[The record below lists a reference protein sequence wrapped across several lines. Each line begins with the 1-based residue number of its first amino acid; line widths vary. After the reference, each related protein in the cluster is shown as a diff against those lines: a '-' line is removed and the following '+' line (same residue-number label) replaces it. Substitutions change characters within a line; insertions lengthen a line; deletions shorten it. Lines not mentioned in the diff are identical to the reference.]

1 MKDWGL
7 SQLSVSWI
15 ALIETWRCFRMIS
28 TSGHMHPLTS
38 VSLITLQDIKNKDS
52 LWNIFEPQIRKWQQ
66 LSIYYYQWVKNRI
79 SKCPSWKTPLSA
91 GLVVI
96 WFNQYSFD
104 FLAIWEQ
111 QWSINVFGRALCAT
125 CNISS
130 LFSSVFVLHR
140 LVRVIWSFSAAK
152 CYAVFASCTAVL
164 CWKPKP
170 DAERSLSR
178 GMCKVVIFE
187 MYKKKKK
194 TGKQNRK
201 WLFTVHNI
209 IQVSGGP
216 RIPNWSEKMLFTPFF
231 LRLKSSL

>member
-1 MKDWGL
+1 MFFLKDPA
-7 SQLSVSWI
+7 VSWFGGN
-15 ALIETWRCFRMIS
+15 LIQPVFIWF
-28 TSGHMHPLTS
+28 SGHLGAA
-38 VSLITLQDIKNKDS
+38 QQFEEQKNA
-52 LWNIFEPQIRKWQQ
+52 
-66 LSIYYYQWVKNRI
+66 
-79 SKCPSWKTPLSA
+79 T
-91 GLVVI
+91 
-96 WFNQYSFD
+96 
-104 FLAIWEQ
+104 EQ

-130 LFSSVFVLHR
+130 LFRSDFGLHR
-140 LVRVIWSFSAAK
+140 LLREIWSFSAAK

-187 MYKKKKK
+187 MYKKK

-216 RIPNWSEKMLFTPFF
+216 RIPNWSEKMLFTPFLF
-231 LRLKSSL
+231 KAEIFTVAAARSDVKASEAGTLAWGCK

>member
-79 SKCPSWKTPLSA
+79 SKCSSWKTPLSA

-104 FLAIWEQ
+104 FPAIWEQ
-111 QWSINVFGRALCAT
+111 HNNLKSKKMQRSNNEASTFSST

-187 MYKKKKK
+187 MY
-194 TGKQNRK
+194 
-201 WLFTVHNI
+201 
-209 IQVSGGP
+209 
-216 RIPNWSEKMLFTPFF
+216 
-231 LRLKSSL
+231 

>member
-111 QWSINVFGRALCAT
+111 HNNLKSKKMQRSNNEASTFSVVLCARRAIFPLFLGLILVST
-125 CNISS
+125 DFWGKYGAFQQLNATLCSPAARLFCAGNQS
-130 LFSSVFVLHR
+130 L
-140 LVRVIWSFSAAK
+140 
-152 CYAVFASCTAVL
+152 T
-164 CWKPKP
+164 
-170 DAERSLSR
+170 
-178 GMCKVVIFE
+178 
-187 MYKKKKK
+187 
-194 TGKQNRK
+194 
-201 WLFTVHNI
+201 
-209 IQVSGGP
+209 
-216 RIPNWSEKMLFTPFF
+216 
-231 LRLKSSL
+231 LKDH